1 MRNGGRVCV
10 HRGSRVDPL
19 VRFLEAHMS
28 DNNIFNDDD
37 VCKDLLHLEGKIG
50 AA

>member
-1 MRNGGRVCV
+1 MRSGGRVCV

-19 VRFLEAHMS
+19 VRFLEAHLS
-28 DNNIFNDDD
+28 DNIFNDDD
-37 VCKDLLHLEGKIG
+37 VCKDLRLERIG